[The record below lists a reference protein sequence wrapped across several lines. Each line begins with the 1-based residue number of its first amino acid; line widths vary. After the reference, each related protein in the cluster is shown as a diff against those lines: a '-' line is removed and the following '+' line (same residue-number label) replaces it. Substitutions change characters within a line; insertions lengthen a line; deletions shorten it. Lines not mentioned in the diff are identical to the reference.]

1 MLKNML
7 TLDDERK
14 KVGTE
19 NCYSAKHVS
28 YAIAV
33 MLVTS
38 VIQIMGSGT
47 SSR

>member
-1 MLKNML
+1 MMNEKRSVLKIL
-7 TLDDERK
+7 EDPKT
-14 KVGTE
+14 
-19 NCYSAKHVS
+19 VS
-28 YAIAV
+28 YSIAV